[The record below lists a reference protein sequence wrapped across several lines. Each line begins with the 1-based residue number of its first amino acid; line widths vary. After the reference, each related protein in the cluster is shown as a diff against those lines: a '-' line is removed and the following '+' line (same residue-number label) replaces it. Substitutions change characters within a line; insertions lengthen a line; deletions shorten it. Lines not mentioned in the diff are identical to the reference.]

1 MVDVDAGFYV
11 RFADLP
17 QIEGTA
23 GRFMLKQMALMAE
36 LEVGFISDR
45 TKAALVA
52 AKRRGK
58 NWGLSCW
65 RQAHAK
71 ARQKGA
77 KANAEAPQLRAHR
90 VQASGAASLR
100 AVDHRAAVGRH
111 RTAQTSTAIPSA
123 TTGANERDPRTGTS
137 ILRQ

>member
-1 MVDVDAGFYV
+1 MLLDAGVDVRV
-11 RFADLP
+11 ADLP
-17 QIEGTA
+17 QIESTA

-77 KANAEAPQLRAHR
+77 KANAEARSCALTECR
-90 VQASGAASLR
+90 QAALPHCGPST
-100 AVDHRAAVGRH
+100 
-111 RTAQTSTAIPSA
+111 TAQQLAATEHHKQTNTAIPSA
-123 TTGANERDPRTGTS
+123 TTGAMSATLEPGRRS
-137 ILRQ
+137 